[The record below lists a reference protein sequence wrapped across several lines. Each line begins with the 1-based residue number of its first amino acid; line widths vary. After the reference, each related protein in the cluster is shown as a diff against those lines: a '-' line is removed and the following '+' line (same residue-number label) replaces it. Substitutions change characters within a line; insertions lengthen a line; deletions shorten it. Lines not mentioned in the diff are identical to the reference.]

1 MLSSQNNGSNSFLIV
16 NATKIHQLKAKDC
29 KIKPYILFLGNIS
42 RDFTIDNMKK
52 KKKKKPGLKAVVKV
66 LFVDYNA
73 IDTSSILDIH
83 RYLMKET

>member
-52 KKKKKPGLKAVVKV
+52 KQKKKTQG
-66 LFVDYNA
+66 
-73 IDTSSILDIH
+73 
-83 RYLMKET
+83 